1 MEKARNREARRRES
15 SKRQTSCHDAHRP
28 SAKRSWPNKQH
39 ALSNKQHALCT
50 LGERSLTASAIGR
63 PSNQQSRGPTN
74 ACHFVVVVGFS
85 WMADVPSPIPVH
97 APRKAPKVASK
108 YCAGVTPDFRSGVHR
123 CCVQPINCRF
133 RLSGVEPSGIP
144 IDRSAPRFARK

>member
-1 MEKARNREARRRES
+1 MLIDSDRGRHPVHADRLQASLPCAIS
-15 SKRQTSCHDAHRP
+15 SPQ
-28 SAKRSWPNKQH
+28 PNTRVW
-39 ALSNKQHALCT
+39 AGGSNKQHALCT

-144 IDRSAPRFARK
+144 IERSAPRFARK